1 MNIKDWQQGRNDGL
15 ALALKIVREGGAD
28 ALEEEIKIRGIT
40 GISVNLSQKELT
52 QALEPIKDLTIRT
65 MLAMSVATI
74 RDEFKF
80 GRDRLQRFVN
90 RFMEKTECLA
100 DGWVSWQDICQ
111 NIQEETG
118 IQIEFRDMPVQTTT
132 ESQTENTKRKFA

>member
-1 MNIKDWQQGRNDGL
+1 MNIKDYQKGRNDGL

-28 ALEEEIKIRGIT
+28 ALEEEIRVRGVT
-40 GISVNLSQKELT
+40 GISVNLSQKELM
-52 QALEPIKDLTIRT
+52 QALDPIKDLTIRT

-80 GRDRLQRFVN
+80 GKDRLQRFVN
-90 RFMEKTECLA
+90 RFMQKTECLA
-100 DGWVSWQDICQ
+100 DGWVTWKDICQ

-118 IQIEFRDMPVQTTT
+118 IEIEFRDMPVQDTLG
-132 ESQTENTKRKFA
+132 

>member
-1 MNIKDWQQGRNDGL
+1 MNIKDYQKGRNDGL

-28 ALEEEIKIRGIT
+28 ALEEEIRVRGVT
-40 GISVNLSQKELT
+40 GISVNLSQKELI
-52 QALEPIKDLTIRT
+52 QALDPIKDLTIRT

-80 GRDRLQRFVN
+80 GKDRLQRFVN
-90 RFMEKTECLA
+90 RFMQKTECLA
-100 DGWVSWQDICQ
+100 DGWVTWKDICQ

-118 IQIEFRDMPVQTTT
+118 IEIEFRDMPVQDTLG
-132 ESQTENTKRKFA
+132 